1 MCSLLEFCGEFHQ
14 TEQADRFLL
23 CISSNVTT
31 PKINCHHLLKY
42 CVDEGN
48 IGLLKTVYNNNIPS
62 LVDHPL
68 IQKIPIPLDL
78 IIQKTC

>member
-14 TEQADRFLL
+14 TEQADRLL
-23 CISSNVTT
+23 FVYQFQRNNSKNY
-31 PKINCHHLLKY
+31 LLKY

-68 IQKIPIPLDL
+68 I
-78 IIQKTC
+78 

>member
-1 MCSLLEFCGEFHQ
+1 MCSLLEFCGEFHHQ
-14 TEQADRFLL
+14 TEQADRLR
-23 CISSNVTT
+23 SNVTT

-68 IQKIPIPLDL
+68 M
-78 IIQKTC
+78 